1 MGEVGERAASPAHPA
16 AKTHVTFN
24 GYWEP
29 LDFELPAVG
38 IRNGG
43 WRRWIDTSVESPDD
57 IVDWQKARPISR
69 FSYRTEARSVVVLF
83 ADTDDFGVS
92 L

>member
-1 MGEVGERAASPAHPA
+1 MI
-16 AKTHVTFN
+16 FN

-57 IVDWQKARPISR
+57 IVDWQTARPIAR

-83 ADTDDFGVS
+83 ADTDDFRAR